1 MKSLQQIQYL
11 IDEYQ
16 RLYRNLN
23 LAPFVRGEIY
33 SLYNR
38 DRSSVV
44 EAKLFWP
51 ETWPLCDRYG
61 IYAIFAD
68 ELLLYIGK
76 ASLQP
81 LGNRLGSYFRYSED
95 RQSGIPKNGHVWTRM
110 PTHVVTW
117 AVPTESFFEA
127 SALEEYLIFNLG
139 ELLVDNE
146 LGKHT

>member
-16 RLYRNLN
+16 RLYRNVN
-23 LAPFVRGEIY
+23 LQPFVRGEIY

-44 EAKLFWP
+44 EAELYWP

-95 RQSGIPKNGHVWTRM
+95 RQSGIPKKGHIWTRM